1 MFCVRRVLAVFAL
14 LCFARMACAFTCIY
28 GDYLEVKDVEN
39 KKGVLIMPTTNGQ
52 YKNIKVL
59 SKEVYRFLQSCESDC
74 RYAVADVVFESV
86 NYRKAFTRSNLLIAD
101 IDLNKELALTFLV
114 FKNEDGFFVKAP
126 QEVVF
131 KDKKLQKQIESYL
144 IKLAEKTL

>member
-14 LCFARMACAFTCIY
+14 LCLAHMACAFICIY
-28 GDYLEVKDVEN
+28 GDYLEVNNIEN
-39 KKGVLIMPTTNGQ
+39 KKGVLMMPTTNGQ

-59 SKEVYRFLQSCESDC
+59 SKEAYQFLQNCEDVC
-74 RYAVADVVFESV
+74 RYAVTDVVVKSV

-101 IDLNKELALTFLV
+101 VDLNDDLALTFLV
-114 FKNEDGFFVKAP
+114 FKNKDGFLVKAP

-131 KDKKLQKQIESYL
+131 KDKKLQKQIEVYL

>member
-1 MFCVRRVLAVFAL
+1 M
-14 LCFARMACAFTCIY
+14 
-28 GDYLEVKDVEN
+28 
-39 KKGVLIMPTTNGQ
+39 
-52 YKNIKVL
+52 
-59 SKEVYRFLQSCESDC
+59 
-74 RYAVADVVFESV
+74 YAVADVVFESV